1 MTVTDSKCYIVSLI
15 DNSDMHLCI
24 LDQLMVKVG
33 RYDNRS
39 SEDTL
44 LKIRNTYT
52 AYLNNFFSFNYPKLY
67 VPFKINIISTLNDI
81 SAMSVIFMLN
91 GDIENRQSLVFVVC
105 VTLLRVET

>member
-1 MTVTDSKCYIVSLI
+1 
-15 DNSDMHLCI
+15 MHLCI

-52 AYLNNFFSFNYPKLY
+52 AYLNNFLSFNYPKLY